1 MVAQLL
7 HKPGI
12 KKFERRKVYMRFKN
26 NISDT
31 DLAEMELLSSKNRK
45 GKYLFCVKDSFT
57 KYAWVGNLMDRKAKT
72 VFNGLIKIVNESK
85 REANKL

>member
-31 DLAEMELLSSKNRK
+31 DLAEMESLSSKNRK
-45 GKYLFCVKDSFT
+45 GK
-57 KYAWVGNLMDRKAKT
+57 
-72 VFNGLIKIVNESK
+72 
-85 REANKL
+85 